1 MDANSVGIDAD
12 GGDKG
17 GQDERKG
24 EQNDRYASDHD
35 SGSSFHFA
43 DRRFYCVH
51 HMDASSGTLGWR
63 YSAGYSS

>member
-24 EQNDRYASDHD
+24 EQNEHCASDHD
-35 SGSSFHFA
+35 SGSSFHSA
-43 DRRFYCVH
+43 DRAFYCVH
-51 HMDASSGTLGWR
+51 HMDASSGAFSWR
-63 YSAGYSS
+63 YPAGNHP